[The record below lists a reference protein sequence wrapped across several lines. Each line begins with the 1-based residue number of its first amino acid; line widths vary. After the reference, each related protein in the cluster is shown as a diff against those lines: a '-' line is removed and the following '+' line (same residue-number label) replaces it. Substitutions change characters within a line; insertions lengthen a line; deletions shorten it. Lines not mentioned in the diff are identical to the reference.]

1 MKQSKQRERLSI
13 IIPVL
18 NEEGYIG
25 KLLDYLIANC
35 SDITREII
43 VVDGGSV
50 DRTVE
55 LAENRGVK
63 VLRSEKGRAL
73 QMNVGAKEASADILY
88 FLHVDTYPPAV
99 FENAII
105 DAVQN
110 GYPAGCFRMKFD
122 TDSRFLNFFAW
133 FSKINHRLCR
143 GGDQS
148 LFIKRKLFDKL
159 DGFDES
165 FKVYED
171 TEFICRIYRT
181 DKFKVLPYTV
191 LTSARRYNQIGN
203 VRLQFHFGVI
213 HLKRILGAGP
223 EKLHNYYQRHI
234 ATS

>member
-1 MKQSKQRERLSI
+1 MKQNKHRGILSI

-18 NEEGYIG
+18 NEEAYVGE
-25 KLLDYLIANC
+25 LLDYLLTNC

-50 DRTVE
+50 DRTAE
-55 LAENRGVK
+55 LAEKRGVI

-73 QMNVGAKEASADILY
+73 QMNAGAAKASADVLY
-88 FLHVDTYPPAV
+88 FLHVDTFPPSV
-99 FENAII
+99 FENVIA

-122 TDSRFLNFFAW
+122 TDSKFLNFFAW
-133 FSKINHRLCR
+133 FSKLNHKLCR

-148 LFIKRKLFDKL
+148 LFITRELFNKLE
-159 DGFDES
+159 GFNEN

-171 TEFICRIYRT
+171 TEFICRIYRN
-181 DKFKVLPYTV
+181 DKFRVLPFTV
-191 LTSARRYNQIGN
+191 LTSARRYEQIGN
-203 VRLQFHFGVI
+203 LRLQFHFGVI

-223 EKLHNYYQRHI
+223 DKLHDYYRRHI